1 MKEIVF
7 ITGGCKSG
15 KSLHALELAEKRKG
29 DRKVFVAT
37 CIPFDNEMKE
47 RIRRHQKERSKT
59 WHTLEV
65 PVLLSETISEW
76 SAKSDIILIDC
87 LTLWIN
93 NIMFQHAD
101 IDKITD
107 NIQKLVSS
115 LKDSYCP
122 VVLVSNEVGSGIVPD
137 NELARFFRDA
147 AGLVNQKIASIA
159 DRVIWMVAGIPV
171 VIKDTAKCK

>member
-1 MKEIVF
+1 MKEITL

-15 KSLHALELAEKRKG
+15 KSRHALELADNVKG
-29 DRKVFVAT
+29 DRKLFVAT
-37 CIPFDNEMKE
+37 CIPFDDEMKE
-47 RIRRHQKERSKT
+47 RIRRHQEERSKT

-93 NIMFQHAD
+93 NIMFQHPD
-101 IDKITD
+101 IDKVTD
-107 NIQKLVSS
+107 NIQNLVSS
-115 LKDSYCP
+115 IKNSCCP

-147 AGLVNQKIASIA
+147 AGLVNQKIASIS
-159 DRVIWMVAGIPV
+159 DKVIWMVAGIPV
-171 VIKDTAKCK
+171 VIKETTKCK

>member
-1 MKEIVF
+1 MKEITL

-15 KSLHALELAEKRKG
+15 KSRHALELADNVKG
-29 DRKVFVAT
+29 DRKLFVAT
-37 CIPFDNEMKE
+37 CIPFDDEMKE
-47 RIRRHQKERSKT
+47 RIRRHQEERSKT

-93 NIMFQHAD
+93 NIMLQHTN
-101 IDKITD
+101 IDKVLD
-107 NIQKLVSS
+107 NIQNLVSS
-115 LKDSYCP
+115 LEKSSCP

-147 AGLVNQKIASIA
+147 AGLVNQKIASIS
-159 DRVIWMVAGIPV
+159 DKVIWMVAGIPV
-171 VIKDTAKCK
+171 VIKETTKCK